1 MNILEKLGGAT
12 RTNLTIMIAALSLL
26 NFAALAMVWF
36 KPDVGVEI
44 FKITFTLF
52 TAVITG
58 IVTYFYTKSK
68 EETAKPVV
76 ENKELLG

>member
-12 RTNLTIMIAALSLL
+12 RANLTVMVAALSLL
-26 NFAALAMVWF
+26 NFVALGMVWF
-36 KPDVGVEI
+36 KPEAGIEV
-44 FKITFTLF
+44 FKLTFGLF

-68 EETAKPVV
+68 EEISKPVV
-76 ENKELLG
+76 ENKEPLG